1 MVKFGKIVGGALGW
15 ALGGPIG
22 GILGFALGSIFDD
35 DSLKMQTTQQGGR
48 SYDSYRHH
56 TRPGDFSAALLIL
69 SAAVM
74 KADGKV
80 LKSEI
85 GYVRDFL
92 TKQFGEASAQQQ
104 ILALRDILEKEIPLK
119 EVCEQIRHFMEHP
132 MRLQLLH
139 YLFGIAKADGKV
151 EEIEVEVVE
160 RIARYLGINSRDM
173 ESIRAMFYNDPGKA
187 YTILEIEPGASDEE
201 IKKAYRKMAMKYH
214 PDKVR
219 ELGEEHQKAAHD
231 KFIEVQKAYDTLKKE
246 KGL

>member
-1 MVKFGKIVGGALGW
+1 MVKFGKIIGGALGW
-15 ALGGPIG
+15 AVGGPIG

-35 DSLKMQTTQQGGR
+35 DSLKVQNVGR
-48 SYDSYRHH
+48 GNPYESYRHH
-56 TRPGDFSAALLIL
+56 TRPGDFSAALLVL

-74 KADGKV
+74 NADGKV
-80 LKSEI
+80 LKSEL
-85 GYVRDFL
+85 GYVKDFF
-92 TKQFGEASAQQQ
+92 TRQFGETAAQQQ
-104 ILALRDILEKEIPLK
+104 MLILRDLLQKEIPLR

-139 YLFGIAKADGKV
+139 YLFGIARADEKV
-151 EEIEVEVVE
+151 DEEEVKVIEK
-160 RIARYLGINSRDM
+160 IAGYLGISDRDF

-187 YTILEIEPGASDEE
+187 YTILEIEQNASDEE

-231 KFIEVQKAYDTLKKE
+231 KFLEVQKAYEQLKKE
-246 KGL
+246 RGF

>member
-1 MVKFGKIVGGALGW
+1 MVKFGKIIGGALGW
-15 ALGGPIG
+15 AVGGPIG

-35 DSLKMQTTQQGGR
+35 DSLKVQNAGR
-48 SYDSYRHH
+48 GNPYESYRHH
-56 TRPGDFSAALLIL
+56 TRPGDFSAALLVL

-74 KADGKV
+74 NADGKV
-80 LKSEI
+80 LKSEL
-85 GYVRDFL
+85 GYVKDFF
-92 TKQFGEASAQQQ
+92 TRQFGETAAQQQ
-104 ILALRDILEKEIPLK
+104 MLILRDLLQKEIPLR

-139 YLFGIAKADGKV
+139 YLFGIARADEKV
-151 EEIEVEVVE
+151 DEEEVKVIEK
-160 RIARYLGINSRDM
+160 IASYLGISDRDF

-187 YTILEIEPGASDEE
+187 YTILEIEQNASDEE

-231 KFIEVQKAYDTLKKE
+231 KFLEVQKAYEQLKKE
-246 KGL
+246 RGF